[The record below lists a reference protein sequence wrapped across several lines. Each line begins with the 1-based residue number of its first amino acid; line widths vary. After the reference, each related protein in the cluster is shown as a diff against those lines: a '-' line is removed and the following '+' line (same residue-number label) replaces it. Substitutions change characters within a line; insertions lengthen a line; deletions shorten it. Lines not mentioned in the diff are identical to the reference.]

1 MFAKMTL
8 MLSTVKTT
16 LNYRKLAHQNPK
28 TASKLINSHGESVEA
43 CRLVIYLQQ
52 KPKCCRILIYLNS

>member
-1 MFAKMTL
+1 MFVKMTL
-8 MLSTVKTT
+8 MLSTVKAT

-52 KPKCCRILIYLNS
+52 KPKSCRILIYLNS